1 MPSLHWST
9 TYVVISGKPVI
20 GQLVDDYLLDFDI
33 FHVEHVTE
41 LVHYVDDKY
50 LPTELGGT
58 NDADVETWIFVQ
70 NHVESF
76 THNATKIARRLAHF
90 VKILNQE
97 DITMSHNPD
106 TIQEVGNFSI
116 KPQDVIKL
124 DEP

>member
-1 MPSLHWST
+1 M
-9 TYVVISGKPVI
+9 VISGKPVI

-106 TIQEVGNFSI
+106 TIQEVGNLSI

>member
-1 MPSLHWST
+1 MPLH
-9 TYVVISGKPVI
+9 YNMVISGKPVI

-70 NHVESF
+70 NHVEGF

-106 TIQEVGNFSI
+106 TIQEVGNLSI
-116 KPQDVIKL
+116 FLLENKTARCHKT
-124 DEP
+124 

>member
-1 MPSLHWST
+1 MPSLR
-9 TYVVISGKPVI
+9 YNMVISGKPVI

-70 NHVESF
+70 KHVETF

-90 VKILNQE
+90 VKILNQSFLKKVLKTS
-97 DITMSHNPD
+97 ITFNAD
-106 TIQEVGNFSI
+106 
-116 KPQDVIKL
+116 L
-124 DEP
+124 LL